1 MQTTKTT
8 RPSGIQ
14 EIESPE
20 ARLTWLLQ
28 YARDIPPLP
37 KVAVQVANL
46 VDQPNTSAP
55 QVAQAL
61 SMDQVLTARVL
72 KLANSA
78 FYGAPRRISTV
89 TEAIVLLGMRTIR
102 NMTMAVSCFDLF
114 DRDVKGYTERR
125 GDMWRHSLCCGY
137 AAQQIATRV
146 KYPLPEEAFVAGL
159 LHDIG
164 KVLMSLRLATEFNL
178 ALDRV
183 IAEKITFVEAER
195 AILGFD
201 HAQVGARMTEQ
212 WNLPT
217 QLVSAIRWHHDPA
230 SAKADSASAGA
241 PSKADMLPGK
251 LTAIV
256 HLADLVCITLGIGLG
271 GDGLH
276 YRLQDGV
283 LELLGLDTP
292 AVEGFLMMVS
302 DFVTQPDSLLKF
314 GT

>member
-8 RPSGIQ
+8 VSADLT
-14 EIESPE
+14 EFEEPE
-20 ARLTWLLQ
+20 ARLSWLLQ

-37 KVAVQVANL
+37 RVAVQVANL
-46 VDQPNTSAP
+46 VDQPNTSAA

-78 FYGAPRRISTV
+78 FYGAPRKISTV

-102 NMTMAVSCFDLF
+102 NMTMAVSCFDLY

-137 AAQQIATRV
+137 AAQQIAARV
-146 KYPLPEEAFVAGL
+146 RYPLPEEAFVAGL

-164 KVLMSLRLATEFNL
+164 KVLISLRLSNEFGM

-183 IAEKITFVEAER
+183 IEEKITFVEAELE
-195 AILGFD
+195 ILGFD
-201 HAQVGARMTEQ
+201 HAQVGAHMSEA
-212 WNLPT
+212 WNLPP

-230 SAKADSASAGA
+230 SAVETPPAGNKSGRNA
-241 PSKADMLPGK
+241 GK
-251 LTAIV
+251 LAAIV
-256 HLADLVCITLGIGLG
+256 HVSDLVCITLGIGLG

-276 YRLQDGV
+276 YRLQEGV
-283 LELLGLDTP
+283 LDLLGLD
-292 AVEGFLMMVS
+292 AEAIDGFLMIVS
-302 DFVTQPDSLLKF
+302 DFVGQPDSLLKL
-314 GT
+314 GS

>member
-1 MQTTKTT
+1 MQTTKTIEPT
-8 RPSGIQ
+8 HIS
-14 EIESPE
+14 EVESPE
-20 ARLTWLLQ
+20 ERLAWLLQ

-37 KVAVQVANL
+37 RVAVQVANL
-46 VDQPNTSAP
+46 VDQPNTSAA

-78 FYGAPRRISTV
+78 FYGSPRRISTV

-102 NMTMAVSCFDLF
+102 NMTMAVSCFDLY
-114 DRDVKGYTERR
+114 DRDVKGYTDRR

-146 KYPLPEEAFVAGL
+146 RYPLPEEAFVAGL

-164 KVLMSLRLATEFNL
+164 KVLISLRLSNEFRL
-178 ALDRV
+178 ALERV
-183 IAEKITFVEAER
+183 TEEKITFVEAEC

-212 WNLPT
+212 WNLPP

-230 SAKADSASAGA
+230 SACDASASGGYKSGPEA
-241 PSKADMLPGK
+241 GK

-256 HLADLVCITLGIGLG
+256 HLADLICITLGIGLG
-271 GDGLH
+271 GDGLN
-276 YRLQDGV
+276 YRLQESV
-283 LELLGLDTP
+283 LELLNLDNQT
-292 AVEGFLMMVS
+292 VESYLMLVS
-302 DFVTQPDSLLKF
+302 DFVSQPDSLLKF
-314 GT
+314 GS